1 MQAVIN
7 LWLLSSIH
15 CCNLLR
21 NSSFSL
27 ARQWCQSTCNKFNS
41 STLFTTFQ
49 ESVKNSFFSKLWSRN
64 FPLNFHVNSRKFRH
78 NRDPDK
84 TSIWVNWQTNIEAWS
99 MNEKNLIEIFLF
111 AASEALPKRFSSF
124 VLVCALSV
132 LCSCDFFFRKA
143 FLCFG
148 HKV

>member
-49 ESVKNSFFSKLWSRN
+49 EFVFFETLITKFSTKFPRELAKIPSQSRSRQNIYLSELTNEYWSMKHERKKSHWN
-64 FPLNFHVNSRKFRH
+64 FPFRCFGG
-78 NRDPDK
+78 
-84 TSIWVNWQTNIEAWS
+84 VAQT
-99 MNEKNLIEIFLF
+99 LLF
-111 AASEALPKRFSSF
+111 VCIGLRFVCSLFVRLFLPKSF
-124 VLVCALSV
+124 PML
-132 LCSCDFFFRKA
+132 RT
-143 FLCFG
+143 
-148 HKV
+148 